1 VADTQFCSACV
12 NCQDRCQ
19 HRTAQTTTAG
29 HVIGEQG
36 QQTKHT
42 GESLMDKAAHAVGI
56 KK

>member
-1 VADTQFCSACV
+1 MLVLPGAVHYSNASCYPP
-12 NCQDRCQ
+12 

-36 QQTKHT
+36 QQTKHK
-42 GESLMDKAAHAVGI
+42 GESLMDKAAHAVGM